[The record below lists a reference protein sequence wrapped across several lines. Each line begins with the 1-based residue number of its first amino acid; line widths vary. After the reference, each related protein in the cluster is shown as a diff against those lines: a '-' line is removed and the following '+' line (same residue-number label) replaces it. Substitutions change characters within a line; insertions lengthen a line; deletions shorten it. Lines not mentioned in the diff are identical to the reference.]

1 MAERRGQVAVKDL
14 PPKLQK
20 KLRRQKIMPKK
31 ARKLNRSMAGNALLF
46 TLMFICGVFMALPL
60 VMIINNALK
69 PLDELYQF
77 PPKIFVRNPNLR
89 NFSDLFILMNDSWV
103 PFSRYIM
110 NTIIITVAGMVGHVI
125 VASWAAYPLAKD
137 KFPGKAMLFGMVVL
151 SMMFNW
157 TVTQIPQY
165 AIISW
170 LHINNTY
177 LALILPAWSFG
188 MGLYLMKQFME
199 QLPDSL
205 MESARVQGANE
216 WQIFWKIVMPNVKPA
231 WLTLA
236 IFQFQQMWGNTGSL
250 FLRDEQLK
258 PMQYALQQITAGGV
272 SRAGAAASASSGTMN
287 MDYLIDLFAQLA
299 LPDVVLDYI
308 VGAVSRISDIIQASG
323 VQIVL
328 FIAGLQSIPSSLYEV
343 AKIEGATGYET
354 FWKVTFPMVMPHI
367 ITCTIYTIVDAFSK
381 SEVVKLAYS
390 TAFTESRYGLSSA
403 FSVVSTLITCALLGA
418 VVYFIGKRTFYYN

>member
-199 QLPDSL
+199 GLPMSL
-205 MESARVQGANE
+205 IESAKIDGAKE
-216 WQIFWKIVMPNVKPA
+216 LRIFWTIVMPNVKPA
-231 WLTLA
+231 WLPLIIFSVQNLWNAKASAVIYSEAQKTLV
-236 IFQFQQMWGNTGSL
+236 
-250 FLRDEQLK
+250 
-258 PMQYALQQITAGGV
+258 YALQQIQAGGIA
-272 SRAGAAASASSGTMN
+272 RTGQAAAVTVVVMAVPILIFILSQSQILETMATSGLK
-287 MDYLIDLFAQLA
+287 D
-299 LPDVVLDYI
+299 
-308 VGAVSRISDIIQASG
+308 
-323 VQIVL
+323 
-328 FIAGLQSIPSSLYEV
+328 
-343 AKIEGATGYET
+343 
-354 FWKVTFPMVMPHI
+354 
-367 ITCTIYTIVDAFSK
+367 
-381 SEVVKLAYS
+381 
-390 TAFTESRYGLSSA
+390 
-403 FSVVSTLITCALLGA
+403 
-418 VVYFIGKRTFYYN
+418 